1 MADNKEENI
10 QENNDV
16 NKSDT
21 NKTKKTSSATK
32 KKTPTKTSTSTT
44 KAKKNTTTSK
54 KTTGRQSTKKE
65 TTDEQ
70 VEGKT
75 KTTKTMKTTKTT
87 GTTKSTAKAMADSTV
102 KSSAGSTTKSTK
114 RSTAKSTADS
124 TVKSTKK
131 TTKKSTTAKSTAQK
145 KNANSKDTKKIEKS
159 KQVKKA
165 KKTDEKIKQIIAEQL
180 NNVDKFKEV
189 VEEPEK
195 EIVKKE
201 TPKMDEQQ
209 ISMQIEKAQKM
220 PKDEKK
226 KIYKNVFGNILF
238 GILISLYFIS
248 LGWGFVNINT
258 RSFVTD
264 LKVFSVILLGVT
276 IILFEY
282 AYNKDSGRAALKG
295 VELLVV
301 AIVSLVLLYMYILY
315 QDKFVMIT
323 SICSCVA
330 IAYYLI
336 RAISVYIKD
345 KLRWKKT
352 ISDVKEIISED

>member
-16 NKSDT
+16 NKADT
-21 NKTKKTSSATK
+21 NKNKKTSSVTK

-44 KAKKNTTTSK
+44 KAKKSTTTSK
-54 KTTGRQSTKKE
+54 KTTGRQSTKNE
-65 TTDEQ
+65 TTGEQ
-70 VEGKT
+70 VESKT
-75 KTTKTMKTTKTT
+75 KTAKT
-87 GTTKSTAKAMADSTV
+87 TTKSTK
-102 KSSAGSTTKSTK
+102 KSTTKSTT
-114 RSTAKSTADS
+114 REAAKP
-124 TVKSTKK
+124 TKK
-131 TTKKSTTAKSTAQK
+131 LTTTKATAQK
-145 KNANSKDTKKIEKS
+145 KNKNSKDTKKIEKS
-159 KQVKKA
+159 KPVKKA

-189 VEEPEK
+189 AEEPEK
-195 EIVKKE
+195 EVVKKE
-201 TPKMDEQQ
+201 TPTMDEKQ

-238 GILISLYFIS
+238 GILISIYFIS

-264 LKVFSVILLGVT
+264 LKVFSVILLGIT

-295 VELLVV
+295 VEMLVV
-301 AIVSLVLLYMYILY
+301 SIVSLVLLYMYILY

-330 IAYYLI
+330 IVYYFI

-345 KLRWKKT
+345 KISWKKT
-352 ISDVKEIISED
+352 ISDVKEIISDD

>member
-16 NKSDT
+16 NKADT
-21 NKTKKTSSATK
+21 NKNKKTSSVTK

-44 KAKKNTTTSK
+44 KAKKSTTTSK
-54 KTTGRQSTKKE
+54 KTTGRQSTKNE
-65 TTDEQ
+65 TTGEQ
-70 VEGKT
+70 VESKT
-75 KTTKTMKTTKTT
+75 KTAKTTTKTT
-87 GTTKSTAKAMADSTV
+87 TKSTK
-102 KSSAGSTTKSTK
+102 KSTTKSTT
-114 RSTAKSTADS
+114 REAAKP
-124 TVKSTKK
+124 
-131 TTKKSTTAKSTAQK
+131 TKKSTTTKATTQK
-145 KNANSKDTKKIEKS
+145 KNKNSKDTKKIEKS
-159 KQVKKA
+159 KPVKKA

-189 VEEPEK
+189 AEEPEK
-195 EIVKKE
+195 EVVKKE
-201 TPKMDEQQ
+201 TPTMDEKQ

-238 GILISLYFIS
+238 GILISIYFIS

-264 LKVFSVILLGVT
+264 LKVFSVILLGIT

-282 AYNKDSGRAALKG
+282 AYNKDSGRAVLKG
-295 VELLVV
+295 VEMLVV
-301 AIVSLVLLYMYILY
+301 SIVSLVLLYMYILY

-330 IAYYLI
+330 IVYYFI

-345 KLRWKKT
+345 KISWKKT
-352 ISDVKEIISED
+352 ISDVKEIISDD

>member
-16 NKSDT
+16 NKADT
-21 NKTKKTSSATK
+21 NKNKKTSSVTK

-44 KAKKNTTTSK
+44 KAKKSTTTSK
-54 KTTGRQSTKKE
+54 KTTGRQSTKNE
-65 TTDEQ
+65 TTGEQ
-70 VEGKT
+70 VESKT
-75 KTTKTMKTTKTT
+75 KTAKTTTKTT
-87 GTTKSTAKAMADSTV
+87 TKSTK
-102 KSSAGSTTKSTK
+102 KSTTKSTT
-114 RSTAKSTADS
+114 REAAKP
-124 TVKSTKK
+124 TKK
-131 TTKKSTTAKSTAQK
+131 LTTTKATAQK
-145 KNANSKDTKKIEKS
+145 KNKNSKDTKKIEKS
-159 KQVKKA
+159 KPVKKA

-189 VEEPEK
+189 AEEPEK
-195 EIVKKE
+195 EVVKKE
-201 TPKMDEQQ
+201 TPTMDEKQ

-238 GILISLYFIS
+238 GILISIYFIS

-264 LKVFSVILLGVT
+264 LKVFSVILLGIT

-295 VELLVV
+295 VEMLVV
-301 AIVSLVLLYMYILY
+301 SIVSLVLLYMYILY

-330 IAYYLI
+330 IVYYFI

-345 KLRWKKT
+345 KISWKKT
-352 ISDVKEIISED
+352 ISDVKEIISDD

>member
-16 NKSDT
+16 NKADT
-21 NKTKKTSSATK
+21 NKNKKTSSVTK

-44 KAKKNTTTSK
+44 KAKKSTTTSK
-54 KTTGRQSTKKE
+54 KTTGRQSTKNE
-65 TTDEQ
+65 TTGEQ
-70 VEGKT
+70 VESKT
-75 KTTKTMKTTKTT
+75 KTAKTTTKTT
-87 GTTKSTAKAMADSTV
+87 TKSTK
-102 KSSAGSTTKSTK
+102 KSTTKSTT
-114 RSTAKSTADS
+114 REAAKP
-124 TVKSTKK
+124 TKK
-131 TTKKSTTAKSTAQK
+131 LTTTKATEQK
-145 KNANSKDTKKIEKS
+145 KNKNSKDTKKIEKS
-159 KQVKKA
+159 KPVKKA

-189 VEEPEK
+189 AEEPEK
-195 EIVKKE
+195 EVVKKE
-201 TPKMDEQQ
+201 TPTMDEKQ

-238 GILISLYFIS
+238 GILISIYFIS

-264 LKVFSVILLGVT
+264 LKVFSVILLGIT

-295 VELLVV
+295 VEMLVV
-301 AIVSLVLLYMYILY
+301 SIVSLVLLYMYILY

-330 IAYYLI
+330 IAYYFI

-345 KLRWKKT
+345 KISWKKT
-352 ISDVKEIISED
+352 ISDVKEIISDD

>member
-1 MADNKEENI
+1 MADNNEENI

-16 NKSDT
+16 NKADT
-21 NKTKKTSSATK
+21 NKNKKTSSATK

-44 KAKKNTTTSK
+44 KAKKSTTTSK
-54 KTTGRQSTKKE
+54 KTTGRQSTKNE
-65 TTDEQ
+65 TTGEQ
-70 VEGKT
+70 VESKT
-75 KTTKTMKTTKTT
+75 KTAKTTTKTT
-87 GTTKSTAKAMADSTV
+87 TKSTK
-102 KSSAGSTTKSTK
+102 KSTTKSTT
-114 RSTAKSTADS
+114 REAAKP
-124 TVKSTKK
+124 TKK
-131 TTKKSTTAKSTAQK
+131 LTTTKATAQK
-145 KNANSKDTKKIEKS
+145 KNKNSKDTKKIEKS
-159 KQVKKA
+159 KPVKKA

-189 VEEPEK
+189 AEEPEK
-195 EIVKKE
+195 EVVKKE
-201 TPKMDEQQ
+201 TPTMDEKQ

-238 GILISLYFIS
+238 GILISVYFIS

-264 LKVFSVILLGVT
+264 LKVFSVILLGIT

-295 VELLVV
+295 VEMLVV
-301 AIVSLVLLYMYILY
+301 SIVSLVLLYMYILY

-330 IAYYLI
+330 IVYYFI

-345 KLRWKKT
+345 KISWKKT
-352 ISDVKEIISED
+352 ISDVKEIISDD

>member
-16 NKSDT
+16 NKADT
-21 NKTKKTSSATK
+21 NKNKKTSSVTK

-44 KAKKNTTTSK
+44 KAKKSTTTSK
-54 KTTGRQSTKKE
+54 KTTGRQSTKNE
-65 TTDEQ
+65 TTGEQ
-70 VEGKT
+70 VESKT
-75 KTTKTMKTTKTT
+75 KTAKT
-87 GTTKSTAKAMADSTV
+87 TTKSK
-102 KSSAGSTTKSTK
+102 KKSTTKSTT
-114 RSTAKSTADS
+114 REAAKP
-124 TVKSTKK
+124 TKK
-131 TTKKSTTAKSTAQK
+131 LTTTKATAQK
-145 KNANSKDTKKIEKS
+145 KNKNSKDTKKIEKS
-159 KQVKKA
+159 KPVKKA

-189 VEEPEK
+189 AEEPEK
-195 EIVKKE
+195 EVVKKE
-201 TPKMDEQQ
+201 TPTMDEKQ

-238 GILISLYFIS
+238 GILISIYFIS

-264 LKVFSVILLGVT
+264 LKVFSVILLGIT

-282 AYNKDSGRAALKG
+282 AYNKDSGRAVLKG
-295 VELLVV
+295 VEMLVV
-301 AIVSLVLLYMYILY
+301 SIVSLVLLYMYILY

-330 IAYYLI
+330 IVYYFI

-345 KLRWKKT
+345 KISWKKT
-352 ISDVKEIISED
+352 ISDVKEIISDD

>member
-1 MADNKEENI
+1 MADNNEENI

-16 NKSDT
+16 NKADT
-21 NKTKKTSSATK
+21 NKNKKTSSATK

-44 KAKKNTTTSK
+44 KAKKSTTTSK
-54 KTTGRQSTKKE
+54 KTTGRQSTKNE
-65 TTDEQ
+65 TTGEQ
-70 VEGKT
+70 VESKT
-75 KTTKTMKTTKTT
+75 KTAKTTTKTT
-87 GTTKSTAKAMADSTV
+87 TKSTK
-102 KSSAGSTTKSTK
+102 KSTTKSTT
-114 RSTAKSTADS
+114 REAAKP
-124 TVKSTKK
+124 TKK
-131 TTKKSTTAKSTAQK
+131 LTTTKATAQK
-145 KNANSKDTKKIEKS
+145 KNKNSKDTKKIEKS
-159 KQVKKA
+159 KPVKKA

-189 VEEPEK
+189 AEEPEK
-195 EIVKKE
+195 EVVKKE
-201 TPKMDEQQ
+201 TPTMDEKQ

-238 GILISLYFIS
+238 GILISVYFIS

-264 LKVFSVILLGVT
+264 LKVFSVILLGIT

-295 VELLVV
+295 VEILVV
-301 AIVSLVLLYMYILY
+301 SIVSLVLLYMYILY

-330 IAYYLI
+330 IVYYFI

-345 KLRWKKT
+345 KISWKKT
-352 ISDVKEIISED
+352 ISDVKEIISDD

>member
-16 NKSDT
+16 NKADT
-21 NKTKKTSSATK
+21 NKNKKTSSVTK

-44 KAKKNTTTSK
+44 KAKKSTTTSK
-54 KTTGRQSTKKE
+54 KTTGRQSTKNE
-65 TTDEQ
+65 TTGEQ
-70 VEGKT
+70 VESKT
-75 KTTKTMKTTKTT
+75 KTAKTTTKTT
-87 GTTKSTAKAMADSTV
+87 MKSTK
-102 KSSAGSTTKSTK
+102 KSTTKSTT
-114 RSTAKSTADS
+114 REAAKP
-124 TVKSTKK
+124 TKK
-131 TTKKSTTAKSTAQK
+131 LTTTKATAQK
-145 KNANSKDTKKIEKS
+145 KNKNSKDTKKIEKS
-159 KQVKKA
+159 KPVKKA

-189 VEEPEK
+189 AEEPEK
-195 EIVKKE
+195 EVVKKE
-201 TPKMDEQQ
+201 TPTMDEKQ
-209 ISMQIEKAQKM
+209 IYMQIEKAQKM

-238 GILISLYFIS
+238 GILISIYFIS

-264 LKVFSVILLGVT
+264 LKVFSVILLGIT

-295 VELLVV
+295 VEMLVV
-301 AIVSLVLLYMYILY
+301 SIVSLVLLYMYILY

-330 IAYYLI
+330 IVYYFI

-345 KLRWKKT
+345 KISWKKT
-352 ISDVKEIISED
+352 ISDVKEIISDD

>member
-1 MADNKEENI
+1 MADNNEENI

-16 NKSDT
+16 NKADT
-21 NKTKKTSSATK
+21 NKNKKTSSATK

-44 KAKKNTTTSK
+44 KAKKSTTTSK
-54 KTTGRQSTKKE
+54 KTTGRQSTKNE
-65 TTDEQ
+65 TTGEQ
-70 VEGKT
+70 VESKT
-75 KTTKTMKTTKTT
+75 KTAKTTTKTT
-87 GTTKSTAKAMADSTV
+87 TKSTK
-102 KSSAGSTTKSTK
+102 KSTTKSTT
-114 RSTAKSTADS
+114 REAAKP
-124 TVKSTKK
+124 TKK
-131 TTKKSTTAKSTAQK
+131 LTTTKATAQK
-145 KNANSKDTKKIEKS
+145 KNKNSKDTKKIEKS
-159 KQVKKA
+159 KPVKKA

-189 VEEPEK
+189 AEEPEK
-195 EIVKKE
+195 EVVKKE
-201 TPKMDEQQ
+201 TPTMDEKQ

-238 GILISLYFIS
+238 GILISIYFIS

-264 LKVFSVILLGVT
+264 LKVFSVILLGIT

-295 VELLVV
+295 VEMLVV
-301 AIVSLVLLYMYILY
+301 SIVSLVLLYMYILY

-330 IAYYLI
+330 IVYYFI

-345 KLRWKKT
+345 KISWKKT
-352 ISDVKEIISED
+352 ISDVKEIISDD

>member
-1 MADNKEENI
+1 MADNNEENI

-16 NKSDT
+16 NKADT
-21 NKTKKTSSATK
+21 NKNKKTSSATK

-44 KAKKNTTTSK
+44 KAKKSTTTSK
-54 KTTGRQSTKKE
+54 KTTGRQSTKNE
-65 TTDEQ
+65 TTGEQ
-70 VEGKT
+70 VESKT
-75 KTTKTMKTTKTT
+75 KTAKTTTKTT
-87 GTTKSTAKAMADSTV
+87 TKSTK
-102 KSSAGSTTKSTK
+102 KSTTKSTT
-114 RSTAKSTADS
+114 REAAKP
-124 TVKSTKK
+124 TKK
-131 TTKKSTTAKSTAQK
+131 LTTTKATAQK
-145 KNANSKDTKKIEKS
+145 KNKNSKDTKKIEKS
-159 KQVKKA
+159 KPVKKA

-189 VEEPEK
+189 AEEPEK
-195 EIVKKE
+195 EVVKKE
-201 TPKMDEQQ
+201 TPTMDEKQ

-238 GILISLYFIS
+238 GILISIYFIS

-264 LKVFSVILLGVT
+264 LKVFSVILLGIT

-282 AYNKDSGRAALKG
+282 AYNKDSGRAVLKG
-295 VELLVV
+295 VEMLVV
-301 AIVSLVLLYMYILY
+301 SIVSLVLLYMYILY

-330 IAYYLI
+330 IVYYFI

-345 KLRWKKT
+345 KISWKKT
-352 ISDVKEIISED
+352 ISDVKEIISDD

>member
-1 MADNKEENI
+1 MADNNEENI

-16 NKSDT
+16 NKADT
-21 NKTKKTSSATK
+21 NKNKKTSSVTK

-44 KAKKNTTTSK
+44 KAKKSTTTSK
-54 KTTGRQSTKKE
+54 KTTGRQSTKNE
-65 TTDEQ
+65 TTGEQ
-70 VEGKT
+70 VESKT
-75 KTTKTMKTTKTT
+75 KTAKTTTKTT
-87 GTTKSTAKAMADSTV
+87 TKSTK
-102 KSSAGSTTKSTK
+102 KSTTKSTT
-114 RSTAKSTADS
+114 REAAKP
-124 TVKSTKK
+124 TKK
-131 TTKKSTTAKSTAQK
+131 LTTTKATAQK
-145 KNANSKDTKKIEKS
+145 KNKNSKDTKKIEKS
-159 KQVKKA
+159 KPVKKA

-189 VEEPEK
+189 AEEPEK
-195 EIVKKE
+195 EVVKKE
-201 TPKMDEQQ
+201 TPTMDEKQ

-238 GILISLYFIS
+238 GILISIYFIS

-264 LKVFSVILLGVT
+264 LKVFSVILLGIT

-295 VELLVV
+295 VEMLVV
-301 AIVSLVLLYMYILY
+301 SIVSLVLLYMYILY

-330 IAYYLI
+330 IVYYFI

-345 KLRWKKT
+345 KISWKKT
-352 ISDVKEIISED
+352 ISDVKEIISDD

>member
-16 NKSDT
+16 NKADT
-21 NKTKKTSSATK
+21 NKNKKTSSVTK

-44 KAKKNTTTSK
+44 KAKKSTTTSK
-54 KTTGRQSTKKE
+54 KTTGRQSTKNE
-65 TTDEQ
+65 TTGEQ
-70 VEGKT
+70 VESKT
-75 KTTKTMKTTKTT
+75 KTAKTTTKTT
-87 GTTKSTAKAMADSTV
+87 TKSTK
-102 KSSAGSTTKSTK
+102 KSTTKSTT
-114 RSTAKSTADS
+114 REAAKP
-124 TVKSTKK
+124 TKK
-131 TTKKSTTAKSTAQK
+131 LTTTKATAQK
-145 KNANSKDTKKIEKS
+145 KNKNSKDMKKIEKS
-159 KQVKKA
+159 KPVKKA

-189 VEEPEK
+189 AEEPEK
-195 EIVKKE
+195 EVVKKE
-201 TPKMDEQQ
+201 TPTMDEKQ

-238 GILISLYFIS
+238 GILISIYFIS

-264 LKVFSVILLGVT
+264 LKVFSVILLGIT

-295 VELLVV
+295 VEMLVV
-301 AIVSLVLLYMYILY
+301 SIVSLVLLYMYILY

-330 IAYYLI
+330 IVYYFI

-345 KLRWKKT
+345 KISWKKT
-352 ISDVKEIISED
+352 ISDVKEIISDD

>member
-16 NKSDT
+16 NKADT
-21 NKTKKTSSATK
+21 NKNKKTSSVTK

-44 KAKKNTTTSK
+44 KVKKSTTTSK
-54 KTTGRQSTKKE
+54 KTTGRQSTKNE
-65 TTDEQ
+65 TTGEQ
-70 VEGKT
+70 VESKT
-75 KTTKTMKTTKTT
+75 KTAKTTTKTT
-87 GTTKSTAKAMADSTV
+87 TKSTK
-102 KSSAGSTTKSTK
+102 KSTTKSTT
-114 RSTAKSTADS
+114 REAAKP
-124 TVKSTKK
+124 TKK
-131 TTKKSTTAKSTAQK
+131 LTTTKATAQK
-145 KNANSKDTKKIEKS
+145 KNKNSKDMKKIEKS
-159 KQVKKA
+159 KPVKKA

-189 VEEPEK
+189 AEEPEK
-195 EIVKKE
+195 EVVKKE
-201 TPKMDEQQ
+201 TPTMDEKQ

-238 GILISLYFIS
+238 GILISIYFIS

-264 LKVFSVILLGVT
+264 LKVFSVILLGIT

-295 VELLVV
+295 VEMLVV
-301 AIVSLVLLYMYILY
+301 SIVSLVLLYMYILY

-330 IAYYLI
+330 IVYYFI

-345 KLRWKKT
+345 KISWKKT
-352 ISDVKEIISED
+352 ISDVKEIISDD

>member
-16 NKSDT
+16 NKADT
-21 NKTKKTSSATK
+21 NKNRKTSSVTK

-44 KAKKNTTTSK
+44 KAKKSTTTSK
-54 KTTGRQSTKKE
+54 KTTGRQSTKNE
-65 TTDEQ
+65 TTGEQ
-70 VEGKT
+70 VESKT
-75 KTTKTMKTTKTT
+75 KTAKT
-87 GTTKSTAKAMADSTV
+87 TTKSTK
-102 KSSAGSTTKSTK
+102 KSTTKSTT
-114 RSTAKSTADS
+114 REAAKP
-124 TVKSTKK
+124 TKK
-131 TTKKSTTAKSTAQK
+131 LTTTKATAQK
-145 KNANSKDTKKIEKS
+145 KNKNSKDTKKIEKS
-159 KQVKKA
+159 KPVKKA

-189 VEEPEK
+189 AEEPEK
-195 EIVKKE
+195 EVVKKE
-201 TPKMDEQQ
+201 TPTMDEKQ

-238 GILISLYFIS
+238 GILISIYFIS

-264 LKVFSVILLGVT
+264 LKVFSVILLGIT

-282 AYNKDSGRAALKG
+282 AYNKDSGRAVLKG
-295 VELLVV
+295 VEMLVV
-301 AIVSLVLLYMYILY
+301 SIVSLVLLYMYILY

-330 IAYYLI
+330 IVYYFI

-345 KLRWKKT
+345 KISWKKT
-352 ISDVKEIISED
+352 ISDVKEIISDD

>member
-16 NKSDT
+16 NKADT
-21 NKTKKTSSATK
+21 NKNKKTSSVTK

-44 KAKKNTTTSK
+44 KAKKSTTTSK
-54 KTTGRQSTKKE
+54 KTTGRQSTKNE
-65 TTDEQ
+65 TTGEQ
-70 VEGKT
+70 VESKT
-75 KTTKTMKTTKTT
+75 KTAKT
-87 GTTKSTAKAMADSTV
+87 TTKSTK
-102 KSSAGSTTKSTK
+102 KSTTKSTT
-114 RSTAKSTADS
+114 REAAKP
-124 TVKSTKK
+124 TKK
-131 TTKKSTTAKSTAQK
+131 LTTTKATAQK
-145 KNANSKDTKKIEKS
+145 KNKNSKDTKKIEKS
-159 KQVKKA
+159 KPVKKA

-189 VEEPEK
+189 AEEPEK
-195 EIVKKE
+195 EVVKKE
-201 TPKMDEQQ
+201 TPTMDEKQ

-238 GILISLYFIS
+238 GILISIYFIS

-264 LKVFSVILLGVT
+264 LKVFSVILLGIT

-282 AYNKDSGRAALKG
+282 AYNKDSGRAVLKG
-295 VELLVV
+295 VEMLVV
-301 AIVSLVLLYMYILY
+301 SIVSLVLLYMYILY

-330 IAYYLI
+330 IVYYFI

-345 KLRWKKT
+345 KISWKKT
-352 ISDVKEIISED
+352 ISDVKEIISDD

>member
-16 NKSDT
+16 NKADT
-21 NKTKKTSSATK
+21 NKNKKTSSVTK

-44 KAKKNTTTSK
+44 KAKKSTTTSK
-54 KTTGRQSTKKE
+54 KTTGRQSTKNE
-65 TTDEQ
+65 TTGEQ
-70 VEGKT
+70 VESKT
-75 KTTKTMKTTKTT
+75 KTAKTTTKTT
-87 GTTKSTAKAMADSTV
+87 TKSTK
-102 KSSAGSTTKSTK
+102 KSTTKSTT
-114 RSTAKSTADS
+114 REAAKP
-124 TVKSTKK
+124 TKK
-131 TTKKSTTAKSTAQK
+131 LTTTKATAQR
-145 KNANSKDTKKIEKS
+145 KNKNSKDTKKIEKS
-159 KQVKKA
+159 KPVKKA

-189 VEEPEK
+189 AEEPEK
-195 EIVKKE
+195 EVVKKE
-201 TPKMDEQQ
+201 TPTMDEKQ
-209 ISMQIEKAQKM
+209 ISMQIEKAHKM

-238 GILISLYFIS
+238 GILISIYFIS

-264 LKVFSVILLGVT
+264 LKVFSVILLGIT

-295 VELLVV
+295 VEMLVV
-301 AIVSLVLLYMYILY
+301 SIVSLVLLYMYILY

-330 IAYYLI
+330 IVYYFI

-345 KLRWKKT
+345 KISWKKT
-352 ISDVKEIISED
+352 ISDVKEIISDD

>member
-16 NKSDT
+16 NKADT
-21 NKTKKTSSATK
+21 NKNRKTSNVTK

-44 KAKKNTTTSK
+44 KAKKSTTTSK
-54 KTTGRQSTKKE
+54 KTTGRQSTKNE
-65 TTDEQ
+65 TTGEQ
-70 VEGKT
+70 VESKT
-75 KTTKTMKTTKTT
+75 KTAKT
-87 GTTKSTAKAMADSTV
+87 TTKSTK
-102 KSSAGSTTKSTK
+102 KSTTKSTT
-114 RSTAKSTADS
+114 REAAKP
-124 TVKSTKK
+124 TKK
-131 TTKKSTTAKSTAQK
+131 LTTTKATAQK
-145 KNANSKDTKKIEKS
+145 KNKNSKDTKKIEKS
-159 KQVKKA
+159 KPVKKA

-189 VEEPEK
+189 AEEPEK
-195 EIVKKE
+195 EVVKKE
-201 TPKMDEQQ
+201 TPTMDEKQ

-238 GILISLYFIS
+238 GILISIYFIS

-264 LKVFSVILLGVT
+264 LKVFSVILLGIT

-282 AYNKDSGRAALKG
+282 AYNKDSGRAVLKG
-295 VELLVV
+295 VEMLVV
-301 AIVSLVLLYMYILY
+301 SIVSLVLLYMYILY

-330 IAYYLI
+330 IVYYFI

-345 KLRWKKT
+345 KISWKKT
-352 ISDVKEIISED
+352 ISDVKEIISDD

>member
-16 NKSDT
+16 NKADT
-21 NKTKKTSSATK
+21 NKNKKTSSVTK

-44 KAKKNTTTSK
+44 KAKKSTTTSK
-54 KTTGRQSTKKE
+54 KTTGRQSTKNE
-65 TTDEQ
+65 TTGEQ
-70 VEGKT
+70 VESKT
-75 KTTKTMKTTKTT
+75 KTTKT
-87 GTTKSTAKAMADSTV
+87 TTKSTK
-102 KSSAGSTTKSTK
+102 KSTTKSTT
-114 RSTAKSTADS
+114 REAAKP
-124 TVKSTKK
+124 
-131 TTKKSTTAKSTAQK
+131 TKKSTTTKATTQK
-145 KNANSKDTKKIEKS
+145 KNKNSKDTKKIEKS
-159 KQVKKA
+159 KPVKKA

-189 VEEPEK
+189 AEEPEK
-195 EIVKKE
+195 EVVKKE
-201 TPKMDEQQ
+201 TPTMDEKQ

-238 GILISLYFIS
+238 GILISIYFIS

-264 LKVFSVILLGVT
+264 LKVFSVILLGIT

-282 AYNKDSGRAALKG
+282 AYNKDSGRAVLKG
-295 VELLVV
+295 VEMLVV
-301 AIVSLVLLYMYILY
+301 SIVSLVLLYMYILY

-330 IAYYLI
+330 IVYYFI

-345 KLRWKKT
+345 KISWKKT
-352 ISDVKEIISED
+352 ISDVKEIISDD

>member
-16 NKSDT
+16 NKADT
-21 NKTKKTSSATK
+21 NKNKKTSSVTK

-44 KAKKNTTTSK
+44 KAKKSTTTSK
-54 KTTGRQSTKKE
+54 KTTGRQSTKNE
-65 TTDEQ
+65 TTGEQ
-70 VEGKT
+70 VESKT
-75 KTTKTMKTTKTT
+75 KTAKTTTKTT
-87 GTTKSTAKAMADSTV
+87 MKSTK
-102 KSSAGSTTKSTK
+102 KSTTKSTT
-114 RSTAKSTADS
+114 REAAKP
-124 TVKSTKK
+124 TKK
-131 TTKKSTTAKSTAQK
+131 LTTTKATAQK
-145 KNANSKDTKKIEKS
+145 KNKNSKDTKKIEKS
-159 KQVKKA
+159 KPVKKA

-189 VEEPEK
+189 AEEPEK
-195 EIVKKE
+195 EVVKKE
-201 TPKMDEQQ
+201 TPTMDEKQ

-238 GILISLYFIS
+238 GILISIYFIS

-264 LKVFSVILLGVT
+264 LKVFSVILLGIT

-295 VELLVV
+295 VEMLVV
-301 AIVSLVLLYMYILY
+301 SIVSLVLLYMYILY

-330 IAYYLI
+330 IVYYFI

-345 KLRWKKT
+345 KISWKKT
-352 ISDVKEIISED
+352 ISDVKEIISDD

>member
-16 NKSDT
+16 NKADT
-21 NKTKKTSSATK
+21 NKNKKTSSVTK

-44 KAKKNTTTSK
+44 KAKKSTTTSK
-54 KTTGRQSTKKE
+54 KTTGRQSTKNE
-65 TTDEQ
+65 TTGEQ
-70 VEGKT
+70 VESKT
-75 KTTKTMKTTKTT
+75 KTAKTTTRT
-87 GTTKSTAKAMADSTV
+87 TTKSTK
-102 KSSAGSTTKSTK
+102 KSTTKSTT
-114 RSTAKSTADS
+114 REAAKP
-124 TVKSTKK
+124 TKK
-131 TTKKSTTAKSTAQK
+131 LTTTKATAQK
-145 KNANSKDTKKIEKS
+145 KNKNSKDTKKIEKS
-159 KQVKKA
+159 KPVKKA

-189 VEEPEK
+189 AEEPEK
-195 EIVKKE
+195 EVVKKE
-201 TPKMDEQQ
+201 TPTMDEKQ

-238 GILISLYFIS
+238 GILISIYFIS

-264 LKVFSVILLGVT
+264 LKVFSVILLGIT

-295 VELLVV
+295 VEMLVV
-301 AIVSLVLLYMYILY
+301 SIVSLVLLYIYILY

-323 SICSCVA
+323 SFCSCVA
-330 IAYYLI
+330 LAYYFI
-336 RAISVYIKD
+336 RAISVY
-345 KLRWKKT
+345 L
-352 ISDVKEIISED
+352 

>member
-16 NKSDT
+16 NKADT
-21 NKTKKTSSATK
+21 NKNKKTSSVTK
-32 KKTPTKTSTSTT
+32 KKTPTKTSTTTT
-44 KAKKNTTTSK
+44 KAKKSTTTSK
-54 KTTGRQSTKKE
+54 KTTGRQSTKNE
-65 TTDEQ
+65 TTGEQ
-70 VEGKT
+70 VESKT
-75 KTTKTMKTTKTT
+75 KTAKT
-87 GTTKSTAKAMADSTV
+87 TTKSTK
-102 KSSAGSTTKSTK
+102 KSTTKSTT
-114 RSTAKSTADS
+114 REAAKP
-124 TVKSTKK
+124 TKK
-131 TTKKSTTAKSTAQK
+131 LTTTKATAQK
-145 KNANSKDTKKIEKS
+145 KNKNSKDTKKIEKS
-159 KQVKKA
+159 KPVKKA

-189 VEEPEK
+189 AEEPEK
-195 EIVKKE
+195 EVVKKE
-201 TPKMDEQQ
+201 TPTMDEKQ

-238 GILISLYFIS
+238 GILISIYFIS

-264 LKVFSVILLGVT
+264 LKVFSVILLGIT

-282 AYNKDSGRAALKG
+282 AYNKDSGRAVLKG
-295 VELLVV
+295 VEMLVV
-301 AIVSLVLLYMYILY
+301 SIVSLVLLYMYILY

-330 IAYYLI
+330 IVYYFI

-345 KLRWKKT
+345 KISWKKT
-352 ISDVKEIISED
+352 ISDVKEIISDD